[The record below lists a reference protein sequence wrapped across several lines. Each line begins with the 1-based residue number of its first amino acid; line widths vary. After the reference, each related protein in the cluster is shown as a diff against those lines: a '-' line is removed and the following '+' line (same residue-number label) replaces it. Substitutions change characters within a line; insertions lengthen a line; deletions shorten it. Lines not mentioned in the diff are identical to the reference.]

1 MRSEPSRINSTTRI
15 RLVSCFR
22 DSCTARLVKYLFRVS
37 DAPVLLIAFNRP
49 DRLERLIDTIR
60 AHRPSCVRIAI
71 DGPRPSVPE
80 DVDAVEATARAAARV
95 DWTSDVVV
103 HQHETNRGITVA
115 IPWAVSWVLREFTQA
130 VIIEDDV
137 TVGPQFLEF
146 ADRALARWSD
156 DTSTFAVSGY
166 NVVPESHLSQAESAA
181 RYSRMV
187 HSYAWATWRR
197 AWEHYDP
204 DMNWFGQRSLSE
216 LEQLL
221 GSRWAALRW
230 RQYAAHVRS
239 GRVTTWDYQWAMSVW
254 SQGGRTVMPNRNLIE
269 YHGMTGGT
277 HTTRRRSWG
286 ELPVARVDLSS
297 VGQLAADEPIDLN
310 ADSFVQLFGHRSTPV
325 GVGLGYLEAPAMRAL
340 KTLQGLRSA

>member
-1 MRSEPSRINSTTRI
+1 MSE
-15 RLVSCFR
+15 
-22 DSCTARLVKYLFRVS
+22 
-37 DAPVLLIAFNRP
+37 APVLLIGFNRP
-49 DRLERLIDTIR
+49 DRLERLIESIR
-60 AHRPSCVRIAI
+60 EQQPSSVRIAI
-71 DGPRPSVPE
+71 DGPRPFVPE
-80 DVDAVEATARAAARV
+80 DEAAVAATANVAALV

-103 HQHETNRGITVA
+103 HRHDVNQGITAA
-115 IPWAVSWVLREFTQA
+115 IPWAVSWVLGEFPQA

-137 TVGPQFLEF
+137 TVGPHFLEF
-146 ADRALARWSD
+146 ADLALERWAE

-166 NVVPESHLSQAESAA
+166 NIVPESHLSRGHLPA

-197 AWEHYDP
+197 AWEHYDA
-204 DMNWFGQRSLSE
+204 DMAWFGQQSLRE

-221 GSRWAALRW
+221 GSRWAGLRW

-239 GRVTTWDYQWAMSVW
+239 GRVTTWDYQWAMSIW

-286 ELPVARVDLSS
+286 ELSVAAVDLSS
-297 VGQLAADEPIDLN
+297 VGQLAPDEPIDFK
-310 ADSFVQLFGHRSTPV
+310 ADSFVQRFGHRSTPV
-325 GVGLGYLEAPAMRAL
+325 GVGLGYFEAPAMRAL
-340 KTLQGLRSA
+340 KTLRGLRSA